1 MCFGETALLD
11 GGGCT
16 ADAVADVDS
25 VVHGMSAVAFDTLQQ
40 QEPALCACI
49 YRNLAKHLSAR
60 LRAAAEGWQLG
71 AVM

>member
-49 YRNLAKHLSAR
+49 RR
-60 LRAAAEGWQLG
+60 LKGGGGRRDEAARAASP
-71 AVM
+71 V